1 MAMGNPGVPVSFDK
15 VAKSFGDVT
24 VLQEFDIQIKP
35 GEFLVLLGASGSG
48 KTTALRILSGLE
60 TATSGR
66 VRIGDRD
73 VTDILAEV
81 SRHLHGVPILCAL
94 PAQDGW
100 RKHRLSAQGA
110 PASKQRKWT
119 WQSAKPHRRC
129 SLKPSCIADPRELSG
144 GQRQRVALAR
154 AIIRRP
160 SVFLMDEPLS
170 NLDAKLRGHMRAEL
184 KHMQENFGIT
194 TIYVT
199 HDQIEAMT
207 LAHRVAILEKGVLQ
221 QLATPSEIYNN
232 PANLFVAQFIGS
244 PPMNIVHGELQG
256 DTFLAEGH
264 KVNVPVKGKFDK
276 AILGVRPEDCSVTAP
291 NKGDVAGEIFTNE
304 LIGDHT
310 LITVKT
316 AKDMI
321 SVKAAKDYKG
331 KTGEKIGVSFAK
343 SGLFVFDGNGGARC
357 ADIMASGANSFQ
369 PHEVMWLERALVSME
384 HFFHAGP
391 PFAGLARV
399 KRHLHRVGNVPPLLH
414 ARRVLDL
421 FHVCR
426 YSLVPTYSQ

>member
-73 VTDILAEV
+73 VTDILPKYRDISMVFQSYALYPHKTVGENIGFPLKVRGVKAAEMDLAIREAASQV
-81 SRHLHGVPILCAL
+81 QLETLLH
-94 PAQDGW
+94 
-100 RKHRLSAQGA
+100 RY
-110 PASKQRKWT
+110 
-119 WQSAKPHRRC
+119 
-129 SLKPSCIADPRELSG
+129 PRELSG

-343 SGLFVFDGNGGARC
+343 SGLFVFDGNGGAR
-357 ADIMASGANSFQ
+357 
-369 PHEVMWLERALVSME
+369 VR
-384 HFFHAGP
+384 
-391 PFAGLARV
+391 
-399 KRHLHRVGNVPPLLH
+399 
-414 ARRVLDL
+414 
-421 FHVCR
+421 
-426 YSLVPTYSQ
+426 

>member
-1 MAMGNPGVPVSFDK
+1 MAGDNRGVPVSFDK
-15 VAKSFGDVT
+15 IKKSFGAVKVLEELTLDV
-24 VLQEFDIQIKP
+24 KP

-60 TATSGR
+60 TASEGR

-73 VTDILAEV
+73 VTDVLPKYRDISMVFQSYALYPHKTVAENIGFPLKVRKV
-81 SRHLHGVPILCAL
+81 SKAEMEVAIYEAANQVQL
-94 PAQDGW
+94 DG
-100 RKHRLSAQGA
+100 LL
-110 PASKQRKWT
+110 QRY
-119 WQSAKPHRRC
+119 
-129 SLKPSCIADPRELSG
+129 PRELSG

-184 KHMQENFGIT
+184 KHMQETFGIT

-244 PPMNIVHGELQG
+244 PPMNIMRGTLQG
-256 DTFLAEGH
+256 DTFATDNA
-264 KVNVPVKGKFDK
+264 KIKVPVKGKIAK
-276 AILGVRPEDCSVTAP
+276 AMLGFRPEDCAVTIAS
-291 NKGDVAGEIFTNE
+291 KGEISGQIFANE

-310 LITVKT
+310 LVTIKT
-316 AKDMI
+316 NKDMLA
-321 SVKAAKDYKG
+321 VKAAKEYRG
-331 KTGEKIGVSFAK
+331 KSGEAVGVSLTK
-343 SGLFVFDGNGGARC
+343 SGLYVFNADDGG
-357 ADIMASGANSFQ
+357 
-369 PHEVMWLERALVSME
+369 
-384 HFFHAGP
+384 
-391 PFAGLARV
+391 RV
-399 KRHLHRVGNVPPLLH
+399 R
-414 ARRVLDL
+414 
-421 FHVCR
+421 
-426 YSLVPTYSQ
+426 